1 MAKRTKRQLS
11 FRRPK
16 RGAPAV
22 QVPRT
27 FPESLIYCMGQRGDT
42 VSSLLAAIEID
53 ASRRQTVWLWLKGTS
68 APRHHKSFR
77 LLALVEKRYKL
88 PDRFFRSQL
97 CGELTARAI
106 VTGKMSAK
114 DKYVADLHLPGD
126 FDERSPEEQEEIISW
141 IKENVLSATT
151 DYGKF
156 LSQTAKDRYAVLF
169 PTVLRARK
177 YLPAISLPK
186 LPNILGN
193 LKAPPALADE
203 MHDLIR
209 FHTTSLSPTGF
220 KRIRP
225 WKRQTVISHVRN
237 FGIMFGALCASPG
250 SSVAGM
256 GVPITKLTFGLMVFP
271 QFWDWLLQWR
281 EKRRGFFTVAE
292 RSTLYVAIGFTRKVT
307 GWLRQHPVL
316 ADRLKPIERFV
327 TAEQIRLAKANWNA
341 ACDNTFEFAQHRLR
355 EIATLVKCH
364 RSSFEPIMP
373 ILKDPSPLQQFRRVT
388 EEILKDARAMDSP
401 IEQSRAFRAYLML
414 RLGAH
419 LGLRQRN
426 LRELLLS
433 EKGSKP
439 RTTKVLQDL
448 ERGEMRWN
456 QERQCWSVFV
466 PAVAFKNWNS
476 SFFRGHPYELDLPD
490 LADLYSILDRYI
502 SIDRKLI
509 IGSLNDPGTLFV
521 RSGRLPGNSCEY
533 TMHTFYDAWK
543 FAIQRHG
550 IYNPYTRRGAI
561 KGLLP
566 HGPHCVR
573 DVLATH
579 ILKMTGSFDL
589 ASYAIQDS
597 AETVMRH
604 YGRFLPEEKA
614 AQAALIL
621 NEVWDDTKV
630 PGDWARHLIEDAPQR
645 LAL

>member
-1 MAKRTKRQLS
+1 MAKRTGHGQS
-11 FRRPK
+11 PK
-16 RGAPAV
+16 KPKKNDSTIL
-22 QVPRT
+22 VPKT
-27 FPESLIYCMGQRGDT
+27 FPESLIYCMQQRGDT
-42 VSSLLAAIEID
+42 TSTLLAAIGAD
-53 ASRRQTVWLWLKGTS
+53 PKLHQTVWLWLKGRA

-77 LLALVEKRYKL
+77 LLALAEKRYKL

-97 CGELTARAI
+97 QGDLTARAI

-114 DKYVADLHLPGD
+114 DKYVADLHLPDD
-126 FDERSPEEQEEIISW
+126 FNERTPEQQDEIISW

-151 DYGKF
+151 NYGKF
-156 LSQTAKDRYAVLF
+156 LSQTANDRYAVLF

-177 YLPAISLPK
+177 YTPAISLPK

-203 MHDLIR
+203 MHGLIR

-250 SSVAGM
+250 STVAGM
-256 GVPITKLTFGLMVFP
+256 GIPITKLTFGLMVFP

-281 EKRRGFFTVAE
+281 ERRRGFFTVAE
-292 RSTLYVAIGFTRKVT
+292 RSTLYVAIGFTRKIT
-307 GWLRQHPVL
+307 GWLRQHPGL
-316 ADRLKPIERFV
+316 ADRLKPIERLV
-327 TAEQIRLAKANWNA
+327 TAEQIRIARADWNA

-355 EIATLVKCH
+355 EITRLVRCH
-364 RSSFEPIMP
+364 RSSFEPIMAV
-373 ILKDPSPLQQFRRVT
+373 LKDPSPLQQFRKIT
-388 EEILKDARAMDSP
+388 EEILKDAQTMTSP
-401 IEQSRAFRAYLML
+401 FEQSRAFRAYVML

-426 LRELLLS
+426 LRELLLCD
-433 EKGSKP
+433 KGTKP
-439 RTTKVLQDL
+439 RTTKVLEEL
-448 ERGEMRWN
+448 ERGEIRWN
-456 QERQCWSVFV
+456 QEKQCWSVFV

-476 SFFRGHPYELDLPD
+476 SFFRGHPYELDLPN
-490 LADLYSILDRYI
+490 LANLNSILERYI
-502 SIDRKLI
+502 SVDRKRI
-509 IGSLNDPGTLFV
+509 IGELNDPGTLFV

-533 TMHTFYDAWK
+533 TIHTFYDAWK

-550 IYNPYTRRGAI
+550 IYNPYTKRGAI

-589 ASYAIQDS
+589 ASYAIQDT

-621 NEVWDDTKV
+621 NEVWDDTKI
-630 PGDWARHLIEDAPQR
+630 PGDWARHLMEDAPLR
-645 LAL
+645 LSL